1 MNMMTKNKKSLT
13 IFTPTYNRANFL
25 PKLYQCLSDQTS
37 KDFIWMVIDD
47 GSTDETEPVVQ
58 KMIQDGKIAIDY
70 VKKNNGGKYTAY
82 NMAVKRCK
90 TDLIFIAM
98 DSDDLLKP
106 YAVEKIIFDW
116 KTVKNEDVV
125 GMVYMCEDANGKLML
140 SEYDEEELKKCPSL
154 QAATVNG
161 WFSGEAE
168 YIFKTKYLYNY
179 LYPERKGETF
189 FNELYSYIQM
199 TGAMVWHKESIYV
212 RAYQEGGITKNFL
225 STVIKSPLNYADY
238 ANTVSKFL
246 PSFLKKA
253 KYTFYYNTFSS
264 YGGRHSYPSRSYNPI
279 MSYLLLPFGFIAS
292 EFLKRKFSR

>member
-25 PKLYQCLSDQTS
+25 LKLYQCLSDQTS

-47 GSTDETEPVVQ
+47 GSTDETESVVQ
-58 KMIQDGKIAIDY
+58 KMIRDGKIAIDY

-98 DSDDLLKP
+98 DSDDSLKSN
-106 YAVEKIIFDW
+106 AIEKIIFDW
-116 KTVKNEDVV
+116 KTVKNKDVV

-168 YIFKTKYLYNY
+168 YVFKTKYLNNY

-199 TGAMVWHKESIYV
+199 TGAMVWHKDSIYI
-212 RAYQEGGITKNFL
+212 REYQEGGITKNFL

-246 PSFLKKA
+246 PSYFKKV

-264 YGGRHSYPSRSYNPI
+264 YGGRHNYPSNSYNPI
-279 MSYLLLPFGFIAS
+279 ISHLLLPFGFIAS
-292 EFLKRKFSR
+292 ELLKRKFSK